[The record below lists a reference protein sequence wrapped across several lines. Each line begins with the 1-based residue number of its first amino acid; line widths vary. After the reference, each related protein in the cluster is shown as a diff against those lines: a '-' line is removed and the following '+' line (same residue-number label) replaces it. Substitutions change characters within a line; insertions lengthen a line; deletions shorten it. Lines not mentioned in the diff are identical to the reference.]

1 MTIRGPLVMKQTLI
15 VFVQDEPGVLNRISS
30 HIRRRNFNI
39 ESLIA
44 GQTERK
50 DITRM
55 TVVLNEPDRT
65 KQRTVVNSLKE
76 LIDVYDIIDATEID
90 SHIREYALV
99 KVSLKQ
105 DDLDEVNKIVESV
118 HGKIIDGTDDA
129 TIFELTGY
137 EKEVESVIK
146 ELEKFDILEIVRSG
160 KVAMVAGNSSKFQPE
175 LTKSELNWTTSRIME
190 YLQ

>member
-1 MTIRGPLVMKQTLI
+1 MKQTLI

-44 GQTERK
+44 GRTERK

-55 TVVLNEPDRT
+55 TVVLNEPDKT

-76 LIDVYDIIDATEID
+76 LIDVYDVIDATEID

-99 KVSLKQ
+99 KVALKK

-118 HGKIIDGTDDA
+118 HGKIIDGSDDA

-146 ELEKFDILEIVRSG
+146 ALEKYDILEIVR
-160 KVAMVAGNSSKFQPE
+160 
-175 LTKSELNWTTSRIME
+175 
-190 YLQ
+190 

>member
-1 MTIRGPLVMKQTLI
+1 MKQTLI

-44 GQTERK
+44 GRTERK

-76 LIDVYDIIDATEID
+76 LIDVYDVIDATESD

-99 KVSLKQ
+99 NVALKK

-118 HGKIIDGTDDA
+118 FGKIIDDTGDA
-129 TIFELTGY
+129 TIFELTCY
-137 EKEVESVIK
+137 E
-146 ELEKFDILEIVRSG
+146 
-160 KVAMVAGNSSKFQPE
+160 
-175 LTKSELNWTTSRIME
+175 
-190 YLQ
+190 

>member
-1 MTIRGPLVMKQTLI
+1 MKQTLI

-39 ESLIA
+39 ESLVA
-44 GQTERK
+44 GRTERK

-65 KQRTVVNSLKE
+65 KQRTVVNSLKQ

-99 KVSLKQ
+99 KVAIKEE
-105 DDLDEVNKIVESV
+105 DLSAVRNIVKSV
-118 HGKIIDGTDDA
+118 HGNVIDGNDDA
-129 TIFELTGY
+129 MIFELTGY
-137 EKEVESVIK
+137 EEEVEAAIN
-146 ELEKFDILEIVRSG
+146 ELEQYEVLEIVRSG
-160 KVAMVAGNSSKFQPE
+160 KVAMVAGNFLQHKPD
-175 LTKSELNWTTSRIME
+175 LNKSEPNWSTSRILE
-190 YLQ
+190 SF

>member
-1 MTIRGPLVMKQTLI
+1 MKQTLI

-44 GQTERK
+44 GRTERK

-55 TVVLNEPDRT
+55 TVVLNEPDKT

-76 LIDVYDIIDATEID
+76 LIDVYDVIDATEID

-99 KVSLKQ
+99 KVALKK
-105 DDLDEVNKIVESV
+105 DDLDEVNKIVKSV

>member
-1 MTIRGPLVMKQTLI
+1 MKQTLI

-55 TVVLNEPDRT
+55 TVVLNEPDKT

-76 LIDVYDIIDATEID
+76 LIDVYDVIDATEID

-99 KVSLKQ
+99 KVALKK

-118 HGKIIDGTDDA
+118 HGKIIDGTGDA

-137 EKEVESVIK
+137 EKEVETVIK
-146 ELEKFDILEIVRSG
+146 ALEKYDILEIVRSG
-160 KVAMVAGNSSKFQPE
+160 KVAMVAGNSSKHQPE
-175 LTKSELNWTTSRIME
+175 LTKSEPNWTTARILE
-190 YLQ
+190 SY

>member
-1 MTIRGPLVMKQTLI
+1 MKQTLI

-55 TVVLNEPDRT
+55 TVVLNEPNRT

-76 LIDVYDIIDATEID
+76 LIDVYDVIDATEID

-99 KVSLKQ
+99 KVALKK
-105 DDLDEVNKIVESV
+105 DDLNAVNNIVESV
-118 HGKIIDGTDDA
+118 HGKIIDA

-146 ELEKFDILEIVRSG
+146 ALEKYDILEIVRSG
-160 KVAMVAGNSSKFQPE
+160 KVAMVAGNSSKHQPE
-175 LTKSELNWTTSRIME
+175 LTKSEPNWTTSRILE
-190 YLQ
+190 SY